1 MAANILFIL
10 YPAQKLVKEVSWST
24 DNESVIGFWKFRKLK
39 MAVPIWRPLYFFLY
53 PDGKF
58 GKGVSWGADH
68 ESGIEFLPFQ
78 KLKMVDPI
86 WPIWGFAK

>member
-1 MAANILFIL
+1 
-10 YPAQKLVKEVSWST
+10 
-24 DNESVIGFWKFRKLK
+24 
-39 MAVPIWRPLYFFLY
+39 MAVPIWRPKYFFLY

-58 GKGVSWGADH
+58 DKGVSWGADH